1 MSMDA
6 EAILHELT
14 HAAGLPIEALQ
25 AASAQR
31 TELLPKFLGVIDD
44 YLGLEPAAR
53 ANSTPIFFIF
63 HLLGEWREKAAYRPL
78 ARLLRCSADEAD
90 VIFGDATAETSHRI
104 MAGVFDGNPQPLYD
118 IILDPHAE
126 EFIRSRMCE
135 ALAMITLR
143 GELDRNL
150 VGPFLRDAFNELQPQ
165 RHCYV
170 WYGWQSAIAMLGLGE
185 LKVLVK
191 RAFDRGFIDRHLLGF
206 DDFEQDLKH
215 GTERPGEPWRPGDD
229 EYEIFGDTVEELSGW
244 HCFAEHD
251 SEDREEWREPDELE
265 FLLTEPHRNPFKG
278 IETTRVLAA
287 AGRNSRS
294 AACSNGSGYA
304 IGTMSRAADDRTA
317 SGSAAGRLVSRS
329 SWTPNWLSRANSPPS
344 AGSHIRCTK
353 RIDELPRWTMPVS
366 TRTGLPSRGNSVTC
380 KASSKVEKPR
390 RSASR

>member
-1 MSMDA
+1 MDA

-170 WYGWQSAIAMLGLGE
+170 WYVWSSGPSTAVSSAGTCSASMISKTICDAASSSLAKRGGPATMSLRFLGTLSRNCPDGTASQSGTARTGRSGSNWMSLIASPAS
-185 LKVLVK
+185 
-191 RAFDRGFIDRHLLGF
+191 R
-206 DDFEQDLKH
+206 
-215 GTERPGEPWRPGDD
+215 
-229 EYEIFGDTVEELSGW
+229 TVTRSK
-244 HCFAEHD
+244 A
-251 SEDREEWREPDELE
+251 SA
-265 FLLTEPHRNPFKG
+265 
-278 IETTRVLAA
+278 ETTPALAA
-287 AGRNSRS
+287 AERSSRS
-294 AACSNGSGYA
+294 AACSDQKVTQREA
-304 IGTMSRAADDRTA
+304 ITA
-317 SGSAAGRLVSRS
+317 EPL
-329 SWTPNWLSRANSPPS
+329 L
-344 AGSHIRCTK
+344 
-353 RIDELPRWTMPVS
+353 
-366 TRTGLPSRGNSVTC
+366 
-380 KASSKVEKPR
+380 
-390 RSASR
+390 